1 MILDPDARRLSELMR
16 RAGLTTRQAA
26 VKYALGVLCASV
38 LGLAGCASSGHTGR
52 ADTELRG
59 VLMLATNAPTGVLA
73 VLNSRS
79 GTRPPCDLRASD
91 LAVAEDIQ
99 FFAAKG
105 VVVIVAGKPG
115 PVFTVTEIWADGLRR
130 RKAHGYDA
138 GEDAEE
144 KKDSAWSG
152 LTWGSLPAREN

>member
-1 MILDPDARRLSELMR
+1 MNVTIPTRCHWITPFASCALLLLL
-16 RAGLTTRQAA
+16 AGAF
-26 VKYALGVLCASV
+26 
-38 LGLAGCASSGHTGR
+38 GLASGCASGGHAGR

-59 VLMLATNAPTGVLA
+59 VLALATNAPTGVLA

-79 GTRPPCDLRASD
+79 GTRPPCNLRASD

-138 GEDAEE
+138 GEKAEE
-144 KKDSAWSG
+144 KKDGVWSS
-152 LTWGSLPAREN
+152 LTWGSVPAREK